1 MLAAITALV
10 VGIVLLLISAD
21 KFVDGASAIAGKL
34 GLSPLLIGM
43 LIIGFGSSAPE
54 MLISGLAASEGNP
67 GLALGNAFGSN
78 ITNIALILGVTALVS
93 PIAVSSSVLLRE
105 LPLLT
110 ALTTILALLIVP
122 DAFLSSTDGWILIVM
137 FMVVMGWSIQQGR
150 ETPSDNLGDMV
161 EQDLKSRVVFSTTR
175 SVIYLIGGLLVLV
188 VSSRI
193 LVWGGVEIATRLGVS
208 DLIIGLT
215 IVAVGTSL
223 PELASSIAAVR
234 KNEHALAIG
243 NVIGSN
249 IFNSSIVIGITGV
262 IAPTAIE
269 QDMIARDFPILVAMT
284 LALFFMG
291 YAYRGPGTG
300 RISRMD
306 ATLLVSAYIAYNAV
320 LLMTALGQ
328 SG

>member
-78 ITNIALILGVTALVS
+78 ITNIALILGVTALVR

-110 ALTTILALLIVP
+110 ALTAIVALLIVP
-122 DAFLSSTDGWILIVM
+122 DAFLSSTDGWILTVM

-188 VSSRI
+188 LSSRI

-269 QDMIARDFPILVAMT
+269 HDMIARDFPILVAMT

-306 ATLLVSAYIAYNAV
+306 ATLLVSAYIAYNVV
-320 LLMTALGQ
+320 LLMTAIGQ

>member
-1 MLAAITALV
+1 MLAAITALIA
-10 VGIVLLLISAD
+10 GIVLLLISAD
-21 KFVDGASAIAGKL
+21 KFVDGASALAGKL

-78 ITNIALILGVTALVS
+78 ITNIALILGVTAMVS
-93 PIAVSSSVLLRE
+93 PIAVSSTVLLRE
-105 LPLLT
+105 LPLLN
-110 ALTTILALLIVP
+110 ALTTILALLILP
-122 DAFLSSTDGWILIVM
+122 DAFLSSTDGWILIAM
-137 FMVVMGWSIQQGR
+137 FMVIMGWSIQQGR
-150 ETPSDNLGDMV
+150 ETQSDDLGDMV
-161 EQDLKSRVVFSTTR
+161 EQDLKARNALSTTR
-175 SVIYLIGGLLVLV
+175 SVVYLIGGLVVLIL
-188 VSSRI
+188 SSRM

-249 IFNSSIVIGITGV
+249 MFNSSIVIGITGV

-269 QDMIARDFPILVAMT
+269 HDIIARDFPILVAMT
-284 LALFFMG
+284 LAMFFMG
-291 YAYRGPGTG
+291 YAYRGPDSG
-300 RISRMD
+300 RISRTD
-306 ATLLVSAYIAYNAV
+306 ASLLLGAYVAYNAA
-320 LLMTALGQ
+320 LLMTAMGQ
-328 SG
+328 SS